1 MTKYDWIAICAC
13 VLCACFLIW
22 MAGRAERD
30 KRTWF
35 KLLWLVP
42 VPIAFLGDL
51 SGLTRSLV
59 PLCLGALIT
68 AGGFFTEIAGKRR
81 LLSGI
86 GAGVMLTAIPC
97 CLLDPRCHA
106 VHYLDD
112 FEKGFTDMQRHY
124 VLAEH
129 KGIDWDALYAK
140 YQPQFAEIDKSQDAG
155 VNYLAWAAF
164 CGEFYDGHV
173 NFMPS
178 DGDAAEKSARAA
190 LGNDYGLVIM
200 RCTDGSFAA
209 VNADESLQKYG
220 IANGTVI
227 TAWNGKS
234 PDDVQKSSPM
244 YGAAVLTISPEKRAE
259 LGGEPDADNNIF
271 WSASLAAG
279 IGGETVSVQ
288 YLDENGDRQT
298 AELPKIGDYAD
309 RLFAAVRTIQQG
321 VNIGNLQWQRL
332 DDTTVCLRI
341 KGMFYDTKSY
351 QSSADDANAE
361 MVGEIRQTLMQY
373 RESGVRDL
381 VIDLRSNSGGSGSL
395 VRDLVS
401 VLAPEGEYFYTA
413 NGLWDDEH
421 HTWATD
427 EKGRYMAERVFTV
440 RGEQL
445 LGDGHITVLVN
456 SESVSAADHM
466 VHLMRGMEHV
476 TVMGFTE
483 PNGSGQATGGTVLES
498 GTLIFSNCVMLDENG
513 EIYVDSGTDHQSGNG
528 LDVQIPFD
536 QAAIRALFDE
546 GKDYVLEWAMRN
558 DKR

>member
-13 VLCACFLIW
+13 VLCALFLIW

-30 KRTWF
+30 RRTWF
-35 KLLWLVP
+35 KLLWLLP

-51 SGLTRSLV
+51 SGLTRSV
-59 PLCLGALIT
+59 IPLCLGAVIT

-86 GAGVMLTAIPC
+86 GAGVMLLSIPC

-106 VHYLDD
+106 VHYLAD
-112 FEKGFTDMQRHY
+112 FEKGFTDMKRHY
-124 VLAEH
+124 VLAAH

-140 YQPQFAEIDKSQDAG
+140 YQPRFAAIDSTQDAG
-155 VNYLAWAAF
+155 ENALEWMRF

-173 NFMPS
+173 NFLPA
-178 DGDAAEKSARAA
+178 DADAAKQAARSA

-209 VNADESLQKYG
+209 VNADESLKQYG

-227 TAWNGKS
+227 TAWDGKL
-234 PDDVQKSSPM
+234 PDAVQKASPL
-244 YGAAVLTISPEKRAE
+244 YGASVLALSDTERAE
-259 LGGEPDADNNIF
+259 LGGEPDADNNLF

-279 IGGETVSVQ
+279 IGGETVTVR
-288 YLDENGDRQT
+288 YLDEAGAEQT
-298 AELPKIGDYAD
+298 AVLPKIGEFAD
-309 RLFAAVRTIQQG
+309 RLFPAVRTIQQG

-332 DDTTVCLRI
+332 DGTTVCLRI
-341 KGMFYDTKSY
+341 KGMMYDTKSY
-351 QSSADDANAE
+351 RSSEDDANAE
-361 MVGEIRQTLMQY
+361 MVGEIRETLMQY

-381 VIDLRSNSGGSGSL
+381 VIDLRSNTGGSGSM

-401 VLAPEGEYFYTA
+401 ILAPEGEHFYTA
-413 NGLWDDEH
+413 NGLWDDAH

-427 EKGRYMAERVFTV
+427 ENGNYLPGRVFTLH
-440 RGEQL
+440 GEQL
-445 LGDGHITVLVN
+445 LGDGNITVLVN
-456 SESVSAADHM
+456 SESISAADHM
-466 VHLMRGMEHV
+466 VHLMRGMAHV

-498 GTLIFSNCVMLDENG
+498 GVLMFSNCVMLDENG

-528 LDVQIPFD
+528 VDVQIPFD
-536 QAAIRALFDE
+536 TAAIHALFDE
-546 GKDYVLEWAMRN
+546 GRDYVLDCARGNAE
-558 DKR
+558 